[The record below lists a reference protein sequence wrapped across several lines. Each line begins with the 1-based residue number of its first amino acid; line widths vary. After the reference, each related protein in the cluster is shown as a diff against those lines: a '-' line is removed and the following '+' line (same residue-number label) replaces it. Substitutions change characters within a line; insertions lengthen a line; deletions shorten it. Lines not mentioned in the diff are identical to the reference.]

1 MLDMKPLF
9 YMLLAGAAGF
19 FFGFKSG
26 CLWNSPLMDNEEM
39 RRLIRETVK
48 EELRNVRVLA
58 GVPASVIRD
67 TVKEELRHACR

>member
-48 EELRNVRVLA
+48 EELR
-58 GVPASVIRD
+58 
-67 TVKEELRHACR
+67 HACR